1 MTTGPSNGNF
11 NGKRILIT
19 GSSSGLGFEVARGL
33 ARAGATIILNGR
45 RPERLAA
52 AVQQLKQ
59 ENACILSV
67 CFDVTLEDEVQRGI
81 AEAGVIDVLINN
93 AGIQRR
99 GPLEQFTLAQ
109 WNEVLNANLTS
120 CFLVAREV
128 VRSMIERR
136 SGKIINICS
145 LMSDFGRTG
154 TAPYTASK
162 GGLKML
168 TKAMCAEWARYN
180 IQINGIAPGYFIT
193 EMTEKLANDPEF
205 DAWVKKRTPAGRWGD
220 PAELVGVAIFLSSE
234 SSSFVNGQILYVDG
248 GMSSVL

>member
-1 MTTGPSNGNF
+1 MTTGPNTIHLA
-11 NGKRILIT
+11 GKRILIT
-19 GSSSGLGFEVARGL
+19 GSSSGLGFEIARGL
-33 ARAGATIILNGR
+33 ARTGATIILNGR

-52 AVQQLKQ
+52 AVLQLKQ
-59 ENACILSV
+59 ENACVSSA
-67 CFDVTLEDEVQRGI
+67 CFDVTVEEEVRRGI
-81 AEAGVIDVLINN
+81 AKAGAIDVLINN
-93 AGIQRR
+93 AGFHRR
-99 GPLEQFTLAQ
+99 GPLEQFSLAQ
-109 WNEVLNANLTS
+109 WNEVLDANLTS
-120 CFLVAREV
+120 SFLVAREV
-128 VRSMIERR
+128 VGSMIERG

-145 LMSDFGRTG
+145 LMSDFARAG

-193 EMTEKLANDPEF
+193 EMTQKLANDPEF

-234 SSSFVNGQILYVDG
+234 SSSFVNGQVLYVDG

>member
-1 MTTGPSNGNF
+1 VTSGPGIGNLG
-11 NGKRILIT
+11 GKRILIT
-19 GSSSGLGFEVARGL
+19 GSSSGLGFEFARGL

-52 AVQQLKQ
+52 AVQKLKQ
-59 ENACILSV
+59 ENARVSSV

-99 GPLEQFTLAQ
+99 GPLDQFTLAQ

-145 LMSDFGRTG
+145 LMSDFGRAG

-168 TKAMCAEWARYN
+168 TKAMCADWARYN

-193 EMTEKLANDPEF
+193 EMTEKLASNPEF

-234 SSSFVNGQILYVDG
+234 SSSFMNGQVLYVDG
-248 GMSSVL
+248 GMTSVL

>member
-1 MTTGPSNGNF
+1 MTSGPGIGNLG
-11 NGKRILIT
+11 GKRILIT
-19 GSSSGLGFEVARGL
+19 GSSSGLGFEFARGL

-52 AVQQLKQ
+52 AVQKLKQ
-59 ENACILSV
+59 ENARVSSV

-99 GPLEQFTLAQ
+99 GPLDQFTLAQ

-145 LMSDFGRTG
+145 LMSDFGRAG

-168 TKAMCAEWARYN
+168 TKAMCADWARYN

-193 EMTEKLANDPEF
+193 EMTEKLASNPEF

-234 SSSFVNGQILYVDG
+234 SSSFMNGQVLYVDG
-248 GMSSVL
+248 GMTSVL